1 MTTYNIN
8 LHAHSDYS
16 DGSNI
21 NELITKA
28 KELNFTALVITDH
41 FYYNNYNMWCS
52 LNYSKYTKL
61 LEEIKELSE
70 IHNCPIING
79 IELAFGGEETLI
91 FGQELIYDLI
101 KNRENR
107 SKLSIKD
114 LIKLKN
120 DYNSAAILCHT
131 IDISTWNKLYEL
143 FDGYEEYN
151 SYQHMFWD
159 NRDRGKLEGLPRWC
173 NSDAH
178 AVMSLEKCYNI
189 VNTSIIFEQDLIDYI
204 KSGKQPEFYLKE
216 V

>member
-8 LHAHSDYS
+8 IHAHSDYS
-16 DGSNI
+16 DGHSI
-21 NELITKA
+21 SKLITKA

-70 IHNCPIING
+70 THNYPIING
-79 IELAFGGEETLI
+79 IELAFRGEETLI
-91 FGQELIYDLI
+91 FGQELICDLI

-120 DYNSAAILCHT
+120 DHNSACILCHP

-151 SYQHMFWD
+151 SGQDMFSN
-159 NRDRGKLEGLPRWC
+159 NRERGKLDGLPKWY

-178 AVMSLEKCYNI
+178 AVISLERCYNI
-189 VNTSIIFEQDLIDYI
+189 VDTNIISEQDLIDYI
-204 KSGKQPEFYLKE
+204 KSGKQPNFYLKE